1 MASLSF
7 TRADVQAILAIVD
20 ESRESGATKEGDY
33 LRYCNALKFLHERVD
48 MAPQVQSLP
57 TFWSQPQ
64 PQPQPQPPLSWLRV
78 ASSPSRLARDA
89 ANADRLL
96 RLQRLIVVLQNQR
109 GATRPRLTDHHKV
122 SVVQRIL
129 ASHNIPPPQENPNRR
144 PRVFLNL
151 ALPLLPVDVGREE
164 LQALYRDERD
174 MCHEREMQ
182 TIDRRIASAEQAVRR
197 FEASTD

>member
-33 LRYCNALKFLHERVD
+33 LRYCNALKFLHERVE
-48 MAPQVQSLP
+48 VQSLP
-57 TFWSQPQ
+57 TFWSQP
-64 PQPQPQPPLSWLRV
+64 PQTWLRV
-78 ASSPSRLARDA
+78 ASPPSSLARDA
-89 ANADRLL
+89 ANAERIL
-96 RLQRLIVVLQNQR
+96 RLQRQIVVLQNQR

-151 ALPLLPVDVGREE
+151 ALPLLPVDVRRE
-164 LQALYRDERD
+164 LQALYRHERD